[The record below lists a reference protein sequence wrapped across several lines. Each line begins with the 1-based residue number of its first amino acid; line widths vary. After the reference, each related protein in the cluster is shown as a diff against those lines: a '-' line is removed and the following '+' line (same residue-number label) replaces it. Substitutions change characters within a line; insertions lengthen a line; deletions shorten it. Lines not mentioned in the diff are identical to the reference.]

1 MNEALFTLEMKK
13 RKYLSLREEISN
25 FDYGIEK
32 RVDAYRESIMKEA
45 EEDKTRKLEK
55 VDVYLEL
62 LDELITETQEKLEKE
77 SNNEEETI
85 EELKKEEE

>member
-1 MNEALFTLEMKK
+1 MNEALSALVAKK
-13 RKYLSLREEISN
+13 EKYLSLREEISN

-32 RVDAYRESIMKEA
+32 RVEAYRESIMKEA

-62 LDELITETQEKLEKE
+62 LDELISETQEKLEKE

-85 EELKKEEE
+85 KELKEEEE

>member
-1 MNEALFTLEMKK
+1 MNEALSALVAKK

-32 RVDAYRESIMKEA
+32 RVDSYRESIMKEA

-62 LDELITETQEKLEKE
+62 LDELISETQEKLEKE
-77 SNNEEETI
+77 STNEEETT
-85 EELKKEEE
+85 EELKEEEE

>member
-62 LDELITETQEKLEKE
+62 LDELIAETQEKLEKE
-77 SNNEEETI
+77 SNNEEETT
-85 EELKKEEE
+85 EELKEEEE

>member
-1 MNEALFTLEMKK
+1 MNEALSALEMKK

-77 SNNEEETI
+77 SNNEEETT
-85 EELKKEEE
+85 EELKEEEE

>member
-1 MNEALFTLEMKK
+1 MNEALSALVAKK
-13 RKYLSLREEISN
+13 QKYLSLREEIFN

-32 RVDAYRESIMKEA
+32 RVEAYRESIMKEA

-62 LDELITETQEKLEKE
+62 LDELISETQEKLEKQ
-77 SNNEEETI
+77 SNDEEQTA
-85 EELKKEEE
+85 EELKEEGE

>member
-1 MNEALFTLEMKK
+1 MNEALSALVAKK
-13 RKYLSLREEISN
+13 EKYLSLREEISN

-32 RVDAYRESIMKEA
+32 RVEAYRESIMKEA

-62 LDELITETQEKLEKE
+62 LDELISETQEKLEKQ
-77 SNNEEETI
+77 SNDEEQTA
-85 EELKKEEE
+85 EELKEEGE

>member
-45 EEDKTRKLEK
+45 QEDKTRKLEK